1 MDLRGW
7 DYTGRNI
14 GPDLHRQF
22 RIMIDC
28 LSDSSFT
35 DHSSWGNGI
44 QDRLCGANA
53 NIIFRCSTNSKTCL
67 RKFRLFK

>member
-28 LSDSSFT
+28 LSDSSFVLGKRNT
-35 DHSSWGNGI
+35 RSFS
-44 QDRLCGANA
+44 GANA

>member
-22 RIMIDC
+22 RIMI
-28 LSDSSFT
+28 
-35 DHSSWGNGI
+35 I
-44 QDRLCGANA
+44 RLGETEYK
-53 NIIFRCSTNSKTCL
+53 IV
-67 RKFRLFK
+67 

>member
-35 DHSSWGNGI
+35 HHFYWGNG
-44 QDRLCGANA
+44 
-53 NIIFRCSTNSKTCL
+53 
-67 RKFRLFK
+67 

>member
-44 QDRLCGANA
+44 QDRYEQKNVFA
-53 NIIFRCSTNSKTCL
+53 
-67 RKFRLFK
+67 